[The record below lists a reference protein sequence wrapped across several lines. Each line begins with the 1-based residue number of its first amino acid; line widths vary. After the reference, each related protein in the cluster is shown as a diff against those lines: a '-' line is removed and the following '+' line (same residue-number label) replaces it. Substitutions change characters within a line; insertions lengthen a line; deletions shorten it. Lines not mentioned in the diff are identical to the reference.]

1 VVWGIAHGLW
11 LVLENRM
18 NVRWEG
24 KLKALIGTLFTFV
37 GVSVLWIFF
46 RASSF
51 EQATAIIKGIVTFQS
66 QPGFLPSVFVPLNG
80 AVIMG
85 KILMLLVFVLID
97 KRVTEIVFGARAIR
111 ANRKIWLFAALLA
124 SLALFGQWG
133 KVDFI
138 YFQF

>member
-1 VVWGIAHGLW
+1 
-11 LVLENRM
+11 M

-24 KLKALIGTLFTFV
+24 KLKTWLGTVLTFA
-37 GVSVLWIFF
+37 GVSFLWIFF

-51 EQATAIIKGIVTFQS
+51 EQAIGIIKGIATFQS

-85 KILMLLVFVLID
+85 KILLLLVFILID
-97 KRVTEIVFGARAIR
+97 RRVTEIVLGTRAIGS
-111 ANRKIWLFAALLA
+111 NRKVWLFAALLA

>member
-1 VVWGIAHGLW
+1 
-11 LVLENRM
+11 
-18 NVRWEG
+18 
-24 KLKALIGTLFTFV
+24 
-37 GVSVLWIFF
+37 
-46 RASSF
+46 
-51 EQATAIIKGIVTFQS
+51 
-66 QPGFLPSVFVPLNG
+66 VFVPLNG